1 MNRYDFVEYALR
13 RSLNKLCDMLDEGG
27 YDLEELTK
35 AIDKL
40 EEMLWDAQARAAL
53 EHERKVQAWVARN
66 PEAHPM
72 SGMAGEY

>member
-1 MNRYDFVEYALR
+1 MNRYDFMEYALR
-13 RSLNKLCDMLDEGG
+13 HSLNALYDMLDEGIH
-27 YDLEELTK
+27 DVEELTK

-53 EHERKVQAWVARN
+53 EHERQVEAWIERN

-72 SGMAGEY
+72 SGTAGEY